1 MKRRLTCRPATIN
14 RGSATLTMAST
25 VFNPIQQHLLKMFA
39 YDSSEEH
46 LLEIKRVLT
55 EYLARRVD
63 QEMEQLWNE
72 GKINDEIIESWGK
85 EHMRTP
91 YK

>member
-1 MKRRLTCRPATIN
+1 
-14 RGSATLTMAST
+14 
-25 VFNPIQQHLLKMFA
+25 MFA

-46 LLEIKRVLT
+46 LLEIKKVLT

-63 QEMEQLWNE
+63 QEMDQLWNE
-72 GKINDEIIESWGK
+72 GKNNDEIIESWGK

>member
-1 MKRRLTCRPATIN
+1 
-14 RGSATLTMAST
+14 
-25 VFNPIQQHLLKMFA
+25 MFA

-46 LLEIKRVLT
+46 LLEIKQVLT

-63 QEMEQLWNE
+63 QEMDQLWDE
-72 GKINDEIIESWGK
+72 GKISEETIESWGK

>member
-1 MKRRLTCRPATIN
+1 
-14 RGSATLTMAST
+14 MAST

-46 LLEIKRVLT
+46 LLEIKQVLT
-55 EYLARRVD
+55 DYLARRVD
-63 QEMEQLWNE
+63 KEMDQLWNE
-72 GKINDEIIESWGK
+72 GKISKETIESWGK

-91 YK
+91 WVEGL

>member
-1 MKRRLTCRPATIN
+1 
-14 RGSATLTMAST
+14 MAST

-46 LLEIKRVLT
+46 LLEIKQVLT

-63 QEMEQLWNE
+63 QEMNQLWDE
-72 GKINDEIIESWGK
+72 GKISEETIESWGK

-91 YK
+91 YRVNH

>member
-1 MKRRLTCRPATIN
+1 M
-14 RGSATLTMAST
+14 SST

-46 LLEIKRVLT
+46 LLEIKQVLT

-63 QEMEQLWNE
+63 QEMDQLWDE
-72 GKINDEIIESWGK
+72 GKISEETIESWGN
-85 EHMRTP
+85 EHMCTP
-91 YK
+91 WVEGL